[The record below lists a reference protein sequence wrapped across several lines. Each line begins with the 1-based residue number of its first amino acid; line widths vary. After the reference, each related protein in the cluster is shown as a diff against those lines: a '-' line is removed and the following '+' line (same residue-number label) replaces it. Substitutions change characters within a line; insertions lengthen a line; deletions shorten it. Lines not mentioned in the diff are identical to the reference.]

1 MKGRI
6 LTKWGSGAGLIAA
19 VLFGVALCSSLA
31 QQEEEP
37 ALAAGKHEFQRN
49 CAICHGIGGKGDGP
63 IVKLLKQKPADL
75 TQLVKKN
82 QGEFPFWSTYRMID
96 GREPID
102 GHGGREM
109 PIWGDRF
116 RIETGALQQGAEAVV
131 RGRILEIIVY
141 LQSLQEK

>member
-1 MKGRI
+1 MKGQI
-6 LTKWGSGAGLIAA
+6 LTKWGSVTGLIAA
-19 VLFGVALCSSLA
+19 VFFGVALRPNLA
-31 QQEEEP
+31 AEEEP
-37 ALAAGKHEFQRN
+37 ALTAGKQEFQRN
-49 CAICHGIGGKGDGP
+49 CAICHGISGTGDGP

-75 TQLVKKN
+75 TQLNKKN
-82 QGEFPFWSTYRMID
+82 NGEFPFWSTYRMID

-116 RIETGALQQGAEAVV
+116 RAETGSLQQGAEAVV

>member
-1 MKGRI
+1 MKRQT
-6 LTKWGSGAGLIAA
+6 LMKWASAAGAIATALFWTTLSTGLAA
-19 VLFGVALCSSLA
+19 
-31 QQEEEP
+31 EEEP
-37 ALAAGKHEFQRN
+37 AIAAGKQEFQRN
-49 CAICHGIGGKGDGP
+49 CGICHGLGGKGDGP

-75 TQLVKKN
+75 TQLNKKN
-82 QGEFPFWSTYRMID
+82 NGEFPFWQTYRMID

-116 RIETGALQQGAEAVV
+116 RKEQGTGQQGAESIV

-141 LQSLQEK
+141 LQSFQEK